1 MMCGAFIL
9 FVITSVVFITIQQ
22 SHCKEEE
29 YYEGYTDVADYL
41 KGDSTSCN
49 SKEKPAGETPL
60 VDTFCNP
67 ELTHPSELIKLRHCL
82 CDAGYVRN
90 AWGTCITFKE
100 CEMCKAVPNQEF
112 SDCAS
117 ACPLTC
123 SELVPKSCTR
133 QCVVGCACPPGY
145 LRASNNTHEC
155 VPVSKCAPLCPPN
168 SSFELCQHGCEPRC
182 GESLPA
188 DTCVPQ
194 CSSGDCVCKQGY
206 AEAFVSQQTMCV
218 RWNHCPQDSMLEYD
232 FKESL
237 F

>member
-1 MMCGAFIL
+1 MRL
-9 FVITSVVFITIQQ
+9 PTIRRKSK